1 MQSEIHFESAK
12 LILQQMVGWSDYR
25 TVWAPAIHP
34 LAFGTLRNAVE
45 YLLSVKDGS
54 VIPGEVMKRADLPAS
69 EILPQDTFTGEQF
82 REVLRELYAE
92 DFKMEHKYLSTPQKL
107 RDLAVRNKSLADMFS
122 GRNDSFESL
131 SELQDQF
138 TSAGR
143 LGDPTPFRPLEKYIH
158 GWERKR
164 VYTLAAFS
172 NLGKSKVMYQ
182 VVSHALRNGKRC
194 LFISLEVE
202 SAVVLA
208 NVASSYLNKPYMD
221 VLREG
226 NCHQVLPKDLIRIV
240 DDKYEFTEIAD
251 EVRRYSPDYVFVDFV
266 QNVRNGIGEKY
277 EVSAR
282 NAVDFQCL
290 AKEAGVTM
298 FLVSQVPNDSRF
310 KDGENVNLKGGGELF
325 ASSDC
330 IFSMHREQDRLFLT
344 IAKNK
349 VGPAMRKFTLD
360 CDFDRGQIKVG
371 AEVTAS
377 FGEKF

>member
-1 MQSEIHFESAK
+1 MQTDTHFENAK
-12 LILQQMVGWSDYR
+12 LVIQQMAGWSEYR
-25 TVWAPAIHP
+25 TAWASAIHP
-34 LAFGTLRNAVE
+34 TAFGHLRNAAE
-45 YLLSVKDGS
+45 YLLTLKDGA
-54 VIPGEVMKRADLPAS
+54 VVPGEIMRRADLSAS
-69 EILPQDTFTGEQF
+69 EVLPTDFLTGEQF
-82 REVLRELYAE
+82 RDLLRELYAD
-92 DFKMEHKYLSTPQKL
+92 DFRAEHKYQTTQQKL
-107 RDLAVRNKSLADMFS
+107 RDLAIRNKSIAEMFS

-131 SELQDQF
+131 SELQEAF
-138 TSAGR
+138 TSTGR

-182 VVSHALRNGKRC
+182 IVAHALKNGKRC
-194 LFISLEVE
+194 LFASLEVE

-208 NVASSYLNKPYMD
+208 NVASSYLAKPYMD
-221 VLREG
+221 VLRDG
-226 NCHQVLPKDLIRIV
+226 NCHQVLPKELIRII
-240 DDKYEFTEIAD
+240 DDKYDFPEIAD
-251 EVRRYSPDYVFVDFV
+251 EVRRYAPDYVFVDFV
-266 QNVRNGIGEKY
+266 QNVRNGTGERY

-282 NAVDFQCL
+282 NAVDFQKL

-349 VGPAMRKFTLD
+349 VGPAMRKFALD

-371 AEVTAS
+371 AEVTGS
-377 FGEKF
+377 FGDKF